1 MENILAISSFIL
13 SVTSVVTVIITI
25 RQNKRILEASTRPYV
40 RIYFD
45 HTQMGEPIGYFVI
58 KNFGN
63 SSAKITSLSYND
75 VVKGQPT
82 SLCNVTGILDGL
94 VGNSICPN
102 QKFLLPIRP
111 SKSPCGTCT
120 FDISYQS
127 SSKSYTEHIEIN
139 IEQYGD
145 LTKPRMGD
153 DDVMRVVAYPLQEI
167 AERLM

>member
-1 MENILAISSFIL
+1 MENLLSVSSFVL
-13 SVTSVVTVIITI
+13 AVVSVVTVIITI

-40 RIYFD
+40 SIYFD
-45 HTQMGEPIGYFVI
+45 HTNMGQPIGYFVI

-75 VVKGQPT
+75 VVKDQPT
-82 SLCNVTGILDGL
+82 SLCNLMGVLDGL
-94 VGNSICPN
+94 IGNTICPN
-102 QKFLLPIRP
+102 QKFLLPIWP
-111 SKSPCGTCT
+111 SKSPHGTCA

-145 LTKPRMGD
+145 LVKPRTGD
-153 DDVMRVVAYPLQEI
+153 EDVRKVVTYPLQEI

>member
-1 MENILAISSFIL
+1 MENVLAISSFIL
-13 SVTSVVTVIITI
+13 SVISVLTVIITI
-25 RQNKRILEASTRPYV
+25 RQNKRILEASVRPYV

-45 HTQMGEPIGYFVI
+45 HTQMGDQIGYFVV

-63 SSAKITSLSYND
+63 SSAKITSLFYND

-82 SLCNVTGILDGL
+82 SLCNVTDILDGL
-94 VGNSICPN
+94 VGNNICPN

-111 SKSPCGTCT
+111 NRSPCGTCT

-127 SSKSYTEHIEIN
+127 NSNSYTEHIEIN
-139 IEQYGD
+139 IEQYGA
-145 LTKPRMGD
+145 LVKPRIGD
-153 DDVMRVVAYPLQEI
+153 ASIMKEVTYPLQEI